1 MEYVLKT
8 NHLTKTIGGKD
19 IVSDIE
25 LHVKKGEIYG
35 FLGPNGAGKTSI
47 MKKLYFCIGLF
58 AIFIHPIT
66 FYCSPFFLDMSTQF
80 Y

>member
-35 FLGPNGAGKTSI
+35 FLGPNMAMMQSWSFPVTEWR
-47 MKKLYFCIGLF
+47 
-58 AIFIHPIT
+58 HW
-66 FYCSPFFLDMSTQF
+66 
-80 Y
+80 